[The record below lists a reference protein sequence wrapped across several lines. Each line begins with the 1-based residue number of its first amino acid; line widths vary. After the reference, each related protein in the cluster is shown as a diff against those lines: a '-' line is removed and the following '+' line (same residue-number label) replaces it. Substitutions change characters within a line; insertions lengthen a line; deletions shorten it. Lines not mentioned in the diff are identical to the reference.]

1 MPRNNRNTLHDAVEK
16 AFAEESS
23 PAVKKLAKELY
34 KKPPNIKK
42 SEQTSYKEVSAGT
55 SMQADVLR
63 LPSDKGYN
71 SALVITDIY
80 DRKTDAEPIKNTRSE
95 TVLRAGL
102 KIFSRNRIPPVR
114 RFGRIIT
121 DGGRE
126 FLGKFRE
133 HFNKQD
139 VSIVQREVGRH
150 LGVVDRKI
158 QDIGRSIMQLQT
170 NDELKTGKTSKKWV
184 KRLPRIVDIINS
196 RTKQINPHSRAFHI
210 ETLANARLPVEP
222 EVKLSERSQRINLL
236 DIGTKVRRVLYAP
249 QDVVDGKRLYGKFRS
264 GDIRWTKSIHT
275 ITNILMYPN
284 APPMYILTGVSE
296 PVHFR
301 HVQRVKQ
308 SNIQ

>member
-1 MPRNNRNTLHDAVEK
+1 MPRKSQTLHDAVEK
-16 AFAEESS
+16 AFAAESS
-23 PAVKKLAKELY
+23 PTVKKLAKELY

-42 SEQTSYKEVSAGT
+42 SERTSYKEVSAGT

-102 KIFSRNRIPPVR
+102 KIFSRNRIPTVR

-196 RTKQINPHSRAFHI
+196 RKKP
-210 ETLANARLPVEP
+210 PVEP
-222 EVKLSERSQRINLL
+222 DVKLPERSQRINLL

-275 ITNILMYPN
+275 ITNILMHPN
-284 APPMYILTGVSE
+284 APPMYVLSGVSE

-301 HVQRVKQ
+301 HVQRV
-308 SNIQ
+308 